1 MYILVFTYK
10 LPQMYTLY
18 KVKKTTGL
26 SLFSLFIQLVSYTLY
41 IIHGVFV
48 EDTSL
53 SIGMIPPLFQ
63 NLVLISMYLYYQN
76 INTTPVESNEGWY
89 IRNCRCASGRYRNT
103 HGPFDHIMAIRL
115 LFQCLL
121 ISGYKYTGVILKCQ
135 RLANLSTK
143 KHATT
148 F

>member
-1 MYILVFTYK
+1 MYVFAWIANILVFTYK

-26 SLFSLFIQLVSYTLY
+26 SLFSLFIQLLSYTLY

-53 SIGMIPPLFQ
+53 SIGMIPPLCQ

-76 INTTPVESNEGWY
+76 INTTHDESNEG
-89 IRNCRCASGRYRNT
+89 
-103 HGPFDHIMAIRL
+103 
-115 LFQCLL
+115 
-121 ISGYKYTGVILKCQ
+121 
-135 RLANLSTK
+135 
-143 KHATT
+143 
-148 F
+148 